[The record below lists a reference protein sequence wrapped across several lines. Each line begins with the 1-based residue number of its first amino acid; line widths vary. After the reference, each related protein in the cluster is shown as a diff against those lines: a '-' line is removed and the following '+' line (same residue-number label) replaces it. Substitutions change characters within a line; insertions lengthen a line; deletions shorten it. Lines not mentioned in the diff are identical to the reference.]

1 MGVPER
7 SPKIKISKVEF
18 LENNFFKGKRVFI
31 TGHTGFKGTWLGLIL
46 NKLGAEV
53 SGYAL
58 SPPTNPNL
66 YNQINPE
73 HFIDSCIADISNS
86 EELKLFIEKKQPE
99 IIIHLAAQSLVKA
112 SYKDPHSTYQ
122 TNVMGTVNLLEAA
135 RNING
140 IKVILN
146 VTTDKCYQNKEW
158 VWGYRENDALGGHD
172 PYSNS
177 KACSELITASY
188 RNAFFEKD
196 KNGICVAT
204 ARSGNIIGGGD
215 WSPDRLVPDFIRSM
229 QAEEDVIIRNPGSTR
244 PWQFILDSLF
254 GYLTLIEKLYTQGQD
269 YAESWNFGPGETHN
283 KTVGWI
289 VAELCRN
296 WGGKACY
303 KIQGTHDEHEAKFL
317 KLDSS
322 KAKSRLG
329 WSNVYSLE
337 EGLSKTVEWYRSY
350 LDGKN
355 VRELC
360 EFQIDEFI
368 NKRGQLI

>member
-1 MGVPER
+1 MN
-7 SPKIKISKVEF
+7 F
-18 LENNFFKGKRVFI
+18 LVNNFFKGKRVLI
-31 TGHTGFKGTWLGLIL
+31 TGHTGFKGAWLSLLL
-46 NKLGAEV
+46 NKLGAHV

-58 SPPTNPNL
+58 NPPTIPNL
-66 YNQINPE
+66 YNSIYPE
-73 HFIDSCIADISNS
+73 KFIESCIADISNF
-86 EELKLFIEKKQPE
+86 EELKLFIEKSQPE

-112 SYKDPHSTYQ
+112 SYKDPRFTYQ

-135 RNING
+135 RNINC

-146 VTTDKCYQNKEW
+146 VTTDKCYENKEW
-158 VWGYRENDALGGHD
+158 VWGYREDDVLGGHD

-177 KACSELITASY
+177 KACSELITSSY
-188 RNAFFEKD
+188 RNAFFNADEKN
-196 KNGICVAT
+196 KNGIAVAT

-215 WSPDRLVPDFIRSM
+215 WSQDRLVPDFIRSM
-229 QAEEDVIIRNPGSTR
+229 QVEEDVFIRNPGSTR

-254 GYLTLIEKLYTQGQD
+254 GYLTLVEKLYTEGQD
-269 YAESWNFGPGETHN
+269 YAESWNFGPGDTHT

-296 WGGKACY
+296 WGGKASY
-303 KIQGTHDEHEAKFL
+303 KIGATNNEHESKFL

-337 EGLSKTVEWYRSY
+337 EGLGKTVEWYKGY
-350 LDGKN
+350 LNGKM

-360 EFQIDEFI
+360 EFQIDEYMKI
-368 NKRGQLI
+368 KNSIT

>member
-1 MGVPER
+1 MN
-7 SPKIKISKVEF
+7 F
-18 LENNFFKGKRVFI
+18 LANNFFKGKRVLI
-31 TGHTGFKGTWLGLIL
+31 TGHTGFKGAWLSLLL
-46 NKLGAEV
+46 NKLGAHV

-58 SPPTNPNL
+58 NPPTIPNL
-66 YNQINPE
+66 YNLIYPE
-73 HFIDSCIADISNS
+73 KFIESCIADISNF
-86 EELKLFIEKKQPE
+86 EELKRFIEKIQPE
-99 IIIHLAAQSLVKA
+99 IVIHLAAQSLVKA
-112 SYKDPHSTYQ
+112 SYKDPRFTYQ

-146 VTTDKCYQNKEW
+146 VTTDKCYENKEW
-158 VWGYRENDALGGHD
+158 VWGYREDDVLGGHD

-177 KACSELITASY
+177 KACSELITSSY
-188 RNAFFEKD
+188 RNAFFNADEKN
-196 KNGICVAT
+196 KNGIAVAT

-215 WSPDRLVPDFIRSM
+215 WSQDRLVPDFIRSM
-229 QAEEDVIIRNPGSTR
+229 QVEEDVFIRNPGSTR

-254 GYLTLIEKLYTQGQD
+254 GYLTLVEKLYTEGQD
-269 YAESWNFGPGETHN
+269 YAESWNFGPGDTHT

-296 WGGKACY
+296 WGGKASY
-303 KIQGTHDEHEAKFL
+303 KIEATNNGHESKFL

-337 EGLSKTVEWYRSY
+337 EGLGKTVEWYKGY
-350 LDGKN
+350 LNGKMA
-355 VRELC
+355 RELC
-360 EFQIDEFI
+360 EFQIDEYMKI
-368 NKRGQLI
+368 KNSIT